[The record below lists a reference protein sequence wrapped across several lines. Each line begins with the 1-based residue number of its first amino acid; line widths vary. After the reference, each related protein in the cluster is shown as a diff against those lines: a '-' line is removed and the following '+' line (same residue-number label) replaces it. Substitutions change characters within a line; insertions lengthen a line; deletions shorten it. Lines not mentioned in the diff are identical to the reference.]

1 MDILYNPLTQEA
13 LTALV
18 DKQSGDD
25 FVRTSDEVHVRLVL
39 AGNPHTTPAAMQKLA
54 EDPSEKVRSRLA
66 ANARLPED
74 IFKILAKDTSDEVRI
89 SVGENQNAPDDI
101 LEMLAHDSSD
111 DVRLSVSANS
121 LLPLHL
127 LKQLAEDENM
137 FVAESAKKTL
147 AAIDAKADAR

>member
-1 MDILYNPLTQEA
+1 MDIFCNPLIQEA
-13 LTALV
+13 LTALE

-25 FVRTSDEVHVRLVL
+25 VVRTSDEVHVRLVL
-39 AGNPHTTPAAMQKLA
+39 AGNPHTTPAAMHKLA

-74 IFKILAKDTSDEVRI
+74 LFKILAKDSSEEVRI
-89 SVGENQNAPDDI
+89 SVGENQNVPDQV
-101 LEMLAHDSSD
+101 LELLARDTSD
-111 DVRLSVSANS
+111 DVRLAISANS

-127 LKQLAEDENM
+127 LKQLAEDDNM